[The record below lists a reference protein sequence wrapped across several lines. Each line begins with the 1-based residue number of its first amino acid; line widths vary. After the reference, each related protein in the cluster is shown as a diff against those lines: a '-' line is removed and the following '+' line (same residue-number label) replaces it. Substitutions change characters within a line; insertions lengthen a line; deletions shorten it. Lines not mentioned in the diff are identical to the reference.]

1 MSQPASTTPW
11 RQVVTPHD
19 SIRQGRVRQNDFA
32 ASLADVLHGS
42 GNPDYY
48 DPVRF
53 FDRTFLTEGLRQ
65 LAGEVV
71 GRLTGQGDGDAVMQI
86 QTPFGGGKTHTLITL
101 YHLVK
106 NGSACFQHPALLDY
120 WLERGWKVPP
130 RVPVAA
136 FDGNQVGV
144 ATVEVEPSV
153 SVQTLW
159 GHLAWQ
165 LAGKAGY
172 AQLQRFDAERVSPS
186 GEDIDRLLETAGGG
200 LIILD
205 EVANYIETAAAVAV
219 QDSTLAAQTR
229 TFLQRLTTRAGH
241 HAHVILVATLPR

>member
-1 MSQPASTTPW
+1 MKNWFDIIA
-11 RQVVTPHD
+11 PHED
-19 SIRQGRVRQNDFA
+19 IRKGNFDEAVFAADLGDVHNRTAAQDYGDPYLFFKKTYLTNGLRNLLGRVH
-32 ASLADVLHGS
+32 SK
-42 GNPDYY
+42 
-48 DPVRF
+48 
-53 FDRTFLTEGLRQ
+53 LTDGEGPSVI
-65 LAGEVV
+65 E
-71 GRLTGQGDGDAVMQI
+71 I